1 MQRKVHLEMMKLLRE
16 HLMDDEEE
24 FVQEDFV
31 LMILDDHLKM
41 IQELSDENNV
51 QMELSMDEDLL
62 NIKKKSSN

>member
-1 MQRKVHLEMMKLLRE
+1 MKLLRE